1 MAAVNAINLSD
12 SSPFRD
18 PSQIPLPNNLP
29 IQAKAKKQPEE
40 EDDEEG
46 GESPSLVELAE
57 RIDSHVEMIDLE
69 NSATNVVPE
78 GLNAPEVNLAPTL
91 LMSREVSTQGPIS
104 WMRRNANRFLSLFKK
119 KKNC

>member
-1 MAAVNAINLSD
+1 MAAVNAIYLSD

-29 IQAKAKKQPEE
+29 IQAKAEKQPEE

-104 WMRRNANRFLSLFKK
+104 WMRRNANLFLSLFKK